1 MGKALMGRD
10 IQKHAAD
17 KAWYAVR
24 QMNLLNSQ
32 SEMLLHRMKQNETTH
47 GETVRRQMEDLK
59 DCQMKLE
66 KLLEE

>member
-1 MGKALMGRD
+1 MGHD

-24 QMNLLNSQ
+24 QMNLLTSQ

>member
-1 MGKALMGRD
+1 MGRD

-59 DCQMKLE
+59 D
-66 KLLEE
+66 

>member
-1 MGKALMGRD
+1 MGRD

-32 SEMLLHRMKQNETTH
+32 SEMLLHRMKQNETMH
-47 GETVRRQMEDLK
+47 RETVRRQMEDLK

>member
-17 KAWYAVR
+17 KAWYVVR
-24 QMNLLNSQ
+24 QMNLLTSQ